1 MGALTQTRRP
11 GLSVEHSDDPL
22 FFWFEN
28 EGPLC
33 VFRTMWRG
41 RGYSL
46 TFSALGIRRRFVSS
60 TPKTAP
66 KLSVVLDSNA
76 SSRSIEMFRFK
87 RNGEFHKENMR
98 VKDLLR
104 KTNLHARDLLPLEG
118 EGLGRSASIQP
129 REESIVVGVSHVR
142 SIITTEEMFLFYPNS
157 FAVQHFAQELSA
169 SLKEVNDMEELEKPH
184 FELMALEGVLSN
196 VADKYTRRISCFGPM
211 IAGLLDELRGP
222 EYKLGLTNDGN
233 IGSSI
238 ATRILP
244 LRNTLSSYERSSEG
258 LMRSLERL
266 MNDDA
271 DMAMMMLSE
280 RKRNP
285 ETDGG
290 LDISKHEPIELILEA
305 YYHRV
310 EECVQSAFGLRK
322 NIEATQELL
331 NIALDDNRN
340 RLIQTNVHMAIL
352 TVGLAFST
360 MVYGLFGM
368 NLVSGLEEHPYMFNL
383 VGAGAGTTGIC
394 VYIGVLRFM
403 TGQTFSFHISDQRTR
418 RKNRFS
424 NTMRRQDAIKHI
436 RSLLPTRKSSV
447 PPFGDGAG
455 LADINEALLCYLE
468 DKGGAKAQ
476 LNHAGMLQI
485 LELTSKKTHTVEDVQ
500 IIFDAFDNNDDGL
513 LDYDD
518 VVNFVASQYESR

>member
-1 MGALTQTRRP
+1 M
-11 GLSVEHSDDPL
+11 
-22 FFWFEN
+22 
-28 EGPLC
+28 
-33 VFRTMWRG
+33 
-41 RGYSL
+41 

-169 SLKEVNDMEELEKPH
+169 SLKEVNGMEELEKPH

-266 MNDDA
+266 MNDDVDMATRTCQHECATWNCHNDDA
-271 DMAMMMLSE
+271 DMA
-280 RKRNP
+280 
-285 ETDGG
+285 T
-290 LDISKHEPIELILEA
+290 
-305 YYHRV
+305 
-310 EECVQSAFGLRK
+310 
-322 NIEATQELL
+322 
-331 NIALDDNRN
+331 
-340 RLIQTNVHMAIL
+340 
-352 TVGLAFST
+352 
-360 MVYGLFGM
+360 
-368 NLVSGLEEHPYMFNL
+368 
-383 VGAGAGTTGIC
+383 
-394 VYIGVLRFM
+394 
-403 TGQTFSFHISDQRTR
+403 RT
-418 RKNRFS
+418 
-424 NTMRRQDAIKHI
+424 H
-436 RSLLPTRKSSV
+436 
-447 PPFGDGAG
+447 
-455 LADINEALLCYLE
+455 
-468 DKGGAKAQ
+468 
-476 LNHAGMLQI
+476 
-485 LELTSKKTHTVEDVQ
+485 
-500 IIFDAFDNNDDGL
+500 
-513 LDYDD
+513 
-518 VVNFVASQYESR
+518 